1 MILINFIS
9 AHYTF
14 YGSSKTLEYM
24 FNSEILPRRNSLQF
38 VSVKKKKTEIVT
50 KWVNL
55 EKKSHKIKNLWL
67 YSYHSQDELTLSSG
81 IQIPIPHQFRIK
93 KKKIALVLSNIN
105 TKNKKRI
112 NKFLHYDSIGKITMS
127 DNLAQKNKFDNYNFL
142 NSEFLLLDNSIA
154 KIQLSHLS
162 RIFKKKK
169 IQFSPTNLKNKIS
182 FEIVKKLS
190 CYNITYKKSKDLS
203 ILLSKKICP
212 KSLHFNITNT
222 VGALIE
228 KLNKN
233 KNKIL
238 RVSIKT
244 QLLPMI
250 DLYLK
255 KQFSKF

>member
-55 EKKSHKIKNLWL
+55 EKNSHKIKNLWL
-67 YSYHSQDELTLSSG
+67 YSYHSQDKLTLSPG

-93 KKKIALVLSNIN
+93 KKKIALVLSNNN

-112 NKFLHYDSIGKITMS
+112 NKFLHYDSIGKITTS
-127 DNLAQKNKFDNYNFL
+127 YNLAQKNKFDNYNFL
-142 NSEFLLLDNSIA
+142 NSEFLLLDNSIT

-190 CYNITYKKSKDLS
+190 CYNIMYKKSKDLS
-203 ILLSKKICP
+203 VLLSKKICP